1 MDETARCAEL
11 TVPRSIDRC
20 TPWKRGCA
28 AGGHGRPARTFARA
42 RVPERGP
49 ARTFAR
55 ALVPARQFARERVP
69 ARPRDPEPARVAAL
83 VESPPEQVEA
93 QQPALAVEPPG
104 EAPPTAEDP
113 LEPPAHPT
121 TAGCC
126 SS

>member
-1 MDETARCAEL
+1 MKRQDAPNLQCREAS
-11 TVPRSIDRC
+11 TVALLGNAVVLPE
-20 TPWKRGCA
+20 
-28 AGGHGRPARTFARA
+28 HGRPARTFARA